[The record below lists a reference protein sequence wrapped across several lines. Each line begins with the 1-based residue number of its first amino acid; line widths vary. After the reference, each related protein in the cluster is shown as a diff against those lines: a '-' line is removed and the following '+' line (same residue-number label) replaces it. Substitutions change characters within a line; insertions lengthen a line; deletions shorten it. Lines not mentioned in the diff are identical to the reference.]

1 MPGEP
6 KKNPLVSVV
15 VLTCNGRE
23 HLEECLGSL
32 LEQTWP
38 GREIIL
44 VVNGSTDGSAD
55 LVRRRFGET
64 VRVIELPENIG
75 YTGGNNAGLRAAR
88 GDYVAVLNDDTR
100 TDPRWLE
107 AMVETLQR
115 RPDCGLAACKILSYR
130 EPEIIDNVGHLMYRD
145 GTFRGR
151 GRLERDRGQYDREEE
166 VLSPSGCAFLVRK
179 AALDEA
185 GLFDEDFFIYGDDA
199 DLSLRVRLAGWKAV
213 YVPSALV
220 YHKYSATTGAYSPF
234 KAFLVERNRIWLTVK
249 CFPPGPLIQA
259 PVFAAGRILLQVYGV
274 LAGKGAAGAFAR
286 QYSAFSLPV
295 ILLRAHLAALK
306 GLPRM
311 WKKRRG
317 IHRRKKVSNR
327 EFYSWL
333 KRFRLTARELALKE

>member
-1 MPGEP
+1 MS
-6 KKNPLVSVV
+6 KLSTKRPLVSVV
-15 VLTCNGRE
+15 VLTCNGLS
-23 HLEECLGSL
+23 HLEECLTSL

-38 GREIIL
+38 EREIIL
-44 VVNGSTDGSAD
+44 VVNGSTDGSAGF
-55 LVRRRFGET
+55 VRERFGEA
-64 VRVIELPENIG
+64 VRLIELGENIG

-88 GDYVAVLNDDTR
+88 GEYLAVLNDDTR

-107 AMVETLQR
+107 SMVEGLER

-130 EPEIIDNVGHLMYRD
+130 EPEIIDNVGHLIYRD

-166 VLSPSGCAFLVRK
+166 VLAPSGCALLVRK
-179 AALDEA
+179 AALEKA

-213 YVPSALV
+213 YLPRAVV

-249 CFPPGPLIQA
+249 CFPPGALLAA
-259 PVFAAGRILLQVYGV
+259 PFFAALRILLQAYGA
-274 LAGKGAAGAFAR
+274 LAGRGAAGAFAR
-286 QYSAFSLPV
+286 QYSPFSLPV
-295 ILLRAHLAALK
+295 ILCRAHLSALK

-311 WKKRRG
+311 WRKRRE
-317 IHRRKKVSNR
+317 IRRAKIVSNR
-327 EFYSWL
+327 EFYRWL
-333 KRFRLTARELALKE
+333 KRFRLSARELALKE